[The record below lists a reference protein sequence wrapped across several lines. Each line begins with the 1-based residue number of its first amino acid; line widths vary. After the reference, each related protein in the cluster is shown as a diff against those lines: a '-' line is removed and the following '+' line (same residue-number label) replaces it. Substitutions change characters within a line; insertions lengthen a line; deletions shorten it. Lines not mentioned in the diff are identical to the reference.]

1 MLLIKKRWGQFFE
14 RIAFW
19 LRLGRGRQSVV
30 CQGVK
35 WFCSHGDDIEQNHLS
50 DCEIDSWVPRW
61 GDWLCHTGAAGCA
74 MQERWMNTLEVADAG
89 CLSQTCYIC
98 VWIYQ

>member
-1 MLLIKKRWGQFFE
+1 M
-14 RIAFW
+14 
-19 LRLGRGRQSVV
+19 

-61 GDWLCHTGAAGCA
+61 GDWLCHAGTAGCA
-74 MQERWMNTLEVADAG
+74 MQERWMTTLEVADAG